1 MNTKIAALQLQ
12 TLPMSEAK
20 LDYYIRIC
28 AKNGINLIVLGE
40 YVLNSFFKELEN
52 LPLLTIKEQSK
63 HKLTIL
69 KKLAKTYGVTIIAPI
84 VLCKKDA
91 LYKVTI
97 RVTPTVTF
105 FYEQNFLINY
115 KHWNEERFF
124 ANNSKN
130 IQVPIFNHEGLRIS
144 VICGFDAHFDIL
156 WQQVQK
162 RKADIVLVPSVS
174 TFESFD
180 RWNELLKTRAFL
192 NNIYIL
198 RINRIGDFKDKTYS
212 WYFYGSSAL
221 YSPNGAIEAYLG
233 DNEEVLI
240 CDIDL
245 NTVKEA
251 AKAWG
256 FRRQLVKKKIF

>member
-1 MNTKIAALQLQ
+1 MSTKIAALQLQ

-20 LDYYIRIC
+20 LDYYVRIC
-28 AKNGINLIVLGE
+28 AKNSISLIVLGE

-63 HKLTIL
+63 HKLTVL
-69 KKLAKTYGVTIIAPI
+69 KKLAKTYNVTIIAPI
-84 VLCKKDA
+84 ILCKKNGLCKA
-91 LYKVTI
+91 TA
-97 RVTPTVTF
+97 RVTPMATF
-105 FYEQNFLINY
+105 FYEQNFLIDY
-115 KHWNEERFF
+115 KHWNEEKFF
-124 ANNSKN
+124 SNDSKN
-130 IQVPIFNHEGLRIS
+130 MQVPVFNHEGVRIS
-144 VICGFDAHFDIL
+144 IICGFDAHFDIL

-192 NNIYIL
+192 NNVYVL
-198 RINRIGDFKDKTYS
+198 RINRIGDFKDKTCS

-233 DNEEVLI
+233 DNEEMLI

-245 NTVKEA
+245 SIVKEA

-256 FRRQLVKKKIF
+256 FRRQLVKKRVF